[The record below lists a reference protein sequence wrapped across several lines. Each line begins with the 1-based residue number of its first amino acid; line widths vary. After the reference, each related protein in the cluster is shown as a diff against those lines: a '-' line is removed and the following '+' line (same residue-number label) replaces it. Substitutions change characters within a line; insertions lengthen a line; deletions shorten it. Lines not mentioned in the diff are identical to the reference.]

1 MANQI
6 TAVKKACKIN
16 NEAIRETLKNFPK
29 FKTEKDIA
37 NFLNRQIRKR
47 GADLSFPTIVANGK
61 NAFELHHKPK
71 NKRLVRG
78 FTVIDFGAK
87 VSSFTTDVTRTVF
100 IGMPGKKEKK
110 LYNLVLNAQ
119 KACVSASK
127 PGALGSSIDHLGTKL
142 LGQYAP
148 YLKHAV
154 GHGLGKKVHDKP
166 SISPR
171 SADILKA
178 GQVVAIEP
186 GVYLKGKLGIR
197 IEDTVLIRKKPI
209 ALSRFTKNLIT
220 IKLAK

>member
-16 NEAIRETLKNFPK
+16 DEAIRETLKNFQK

-37 NFLNRQIRKR
+37 NFLNRQIRKS

-71 NKRLVRG
+71 NKRLARG

-87 VSSFTTDVTRTVF
+87 VSGFTTDVTRTIF
-100 IGMPGKKEKK
+100 IGTPRKKEKK
-110 LYNLVLNAQ
+110 LYNLVLGAQ

-127 PGALGSSIDHLGTKL
+127 PGSLGSSIDHLGTKL

-186 GVYLKGKLGIR
+186 GIYLKGKLGIR

-209 ALSRFTKNLIT
+209 ALSKFTKNLIT